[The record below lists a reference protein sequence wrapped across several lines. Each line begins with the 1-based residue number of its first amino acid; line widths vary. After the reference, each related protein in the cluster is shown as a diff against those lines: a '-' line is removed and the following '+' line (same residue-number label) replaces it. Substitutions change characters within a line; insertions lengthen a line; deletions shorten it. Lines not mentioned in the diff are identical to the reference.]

1 MEIDNYSVIHTA
13 SSRHGF
19 IEYFRRLWISFTN
32 NLPYIAFLPSFV
44 GQKQY
49 KIEMYVCRI
58 RFVKLKTYYETL
70 MVGVV
75 VGC

>member
-13 SSRHGF
+13 PSRHGF
-19 IEYFRRLWISFTN
+19 IEYFRRMWISFTN
-32 NLPYIAFLPSFV
+32 NLPDIVFLPSCV
-44 GQKQY
+44 GQKRY
-49 KIEMYVCRI
+49 KIEMYVCSI
-58 RFVKLKTYYETL
+58 RFVKLKTYNKTL